1 MAHAPYAWNLVKRRF
16 SARVRACQGD
26 HAGERRRTLPE
37 KPSMHDHRRSAAM
50 IILAMAA
57 ATAGAADPKPEIERE
72 PGAPQAVGAAHTLR
86 TIPEACARI
95 EGVFTGQA
103 ADPYRFSVVRT
114 SANCQARARLV
125 DAKKA
130 NATADQGWIFHD
142 LVRVPSAACP
152 SQQAVVRIW
161 RKPAD
166 ATPPA
171 LDAQG
176 RSRIYL
182 KDAKAKLQAQGAD
195 LPLYAAAMAVEGQAC
210 SG

>member
-1 MAHAPYAWNLVKRRF
+1 M
-16 SARVRACQGD
+16 RA
-26 HAGERRRTLPE
+26 
-37 KPSMHDHRRSAAM
+37 S
-50 IILAMAA
+50 MAA
-57 ATAGAADPKPEIERE
+57 FLAALATLAASLPAPGIAADPKPEIARDT
-72 PGAPQAVGAAHTLR
+72 GKPQAVGAVHTLR

-103 ADPYRFSVVRT
+103 ADPYKFAVVRT
-114 SANCQARARLV
+114 SPNCQARARLV

-130 NATADQGWIFHD
+130 GAADGKGWIFHD

-161 RKPAD
+161 RKAAD
-166 ATPPA
+166 ATPPE

-182 KDAKAKLQAQGAD
+182 KEAKARLQAQGAD
-195 LPLYAAAMAVEGQAC
+195 LPLYAAAMALEGQDC
-210 SG
+210 GG

>member
-1 MAHAPYAWNLVKRRF
+1 MHA
-16 SARVRACQGD
+16 
-26 HAGERRRTLPE
+26 RRRSVI
-37 KPSMHDHRRSAAM
+37 KSATAC
-50 IILAMAA
+50 LALAA
-57 ATAGAADPKPEIERE
+57 IAFAAGAADEAPEIERK
-72 PGAPQAVGAAHTLR
+72 PGTPQATGVAHSLR

-114 SANCQARARLV
+114 SATCQARARLV

-130 NATADQGWIFHD
+130 GADSGKDWIFHD

-166 ATPPA
+166 AAPPG

-182 KDAKAKLQAQGAD
+182 KEAKARLQAQGAD
-195 LPLYAAAMAVEGQAC
+195 LPLYAAAMSLEGKAC
-210 SG
+210 GG